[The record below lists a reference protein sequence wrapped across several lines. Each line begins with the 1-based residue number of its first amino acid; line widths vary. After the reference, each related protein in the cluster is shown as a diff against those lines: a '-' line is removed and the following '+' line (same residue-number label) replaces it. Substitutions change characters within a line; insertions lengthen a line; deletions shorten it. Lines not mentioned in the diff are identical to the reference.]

1 MSELYKMIT
10 ASVEVVG
17 KNVVHFR
24 PGGTYNLNEDNE
36 IEKRIVNLRFL
47 AMFAELAEAELSNN
61 GECMSVMFG
70 PQMERLGEEIFE
82 RYQPF
87 IENGCNIFDHT
98 NFYER
103 PALVAY
109 AQRPIVNQFMNAGP
123 ADRTPGLPDG
133 WWTEFPGQ
141 CQKMFNEYFV
151 VIDYDECVQIGIY
164 QNNKSEI
171 PIDMVFI
178 STPGDFREVYKNYR
192 EHAAE
197 ITTVCDYCYE
207 QYHI

>member
-10 ASVEVVG
+10 ASVAVTG
-17 KNVVHFR
+17 KNVVHFT
-24 PGGTYNLNEDNE
+24 PGGTYNLNENNE
-36 IEKRIVNLRFL
+36 IEQRIVHLRL
-47 AMFAELAEAELSNN
+47 LGIFAELAEAELSYN
-61 GECMSVMFG
+61 GECMSVGFG

-82 RYQPF
+82 RYQSF
-87 IENGCNIFDHT
+87 IETGYNIFEHA

-103 PALVAY
+103 SALVNY
-109 AQRPIVNQFMNAGP
+109 MQRPIVNNYMNAGP
-123 ADRTPGLPDG
+123 GDRTPGLPDG

-151 VIDYDECVQIGIY
+151 VVDYDECVQIGIFE
-164 QNNKSEI
+164 NKHTEV
-171 PIDMVFI
+171 PCDMVFI
-178 STPGDFREVYKNYR
+178 STPGDFREIYKNYR

-197 ITTVCDYCYE
+197 ITTVCDYVYE